1 MRTALLTSLIFL
13 TGPAAAAAQIPTPES
28 VLGFRPGADF
38 ELATYEESIDYFQ
51 RLDTASDRITM
62 LRVGRTS
69 EGRDWWVA
77 LISAPENLADVERF
91 RDIAD
96 ELAHPRGQGPRLH
109 AHRQCVAHRAFDR
122 DRA

>member
-1 MRTALLTSLIFL
+1 MSRLSSRVAPTALAFL
-13 TGPAAAAAQIPTPES
+13 ALAAAGLRAQIPTPES

-51 RLDTASDRITM
+51 RLDAASDRITM

-77 LISAPENLADVERF
+77 LISTP
-91 RDIAD
+91 
-96 ELAHPRGQGPRLH
+96 Q
-109 AHRQCVAHRAFDR
+109 
-122 DRA
+122 